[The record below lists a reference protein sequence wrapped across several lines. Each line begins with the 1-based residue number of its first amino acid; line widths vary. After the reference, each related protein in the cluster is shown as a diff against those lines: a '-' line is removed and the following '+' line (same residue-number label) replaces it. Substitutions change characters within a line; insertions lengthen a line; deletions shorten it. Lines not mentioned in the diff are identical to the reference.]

1 MRRGDDHA
9 VSTGSGK
16 PQECQAA
23 GQSASDPTGFAR
35 MAVWLLRTQ
44 AVLVVVAGI
53 VAVVVFGPRQG
64 LALIAGGGIGIVLT
78 AVAALRA
85 GAVPADAGPA
95 AMASAFYRGMML
107 KLALAVVMFVGVAVM
122 FAEWFLPVLSGYV
135 VTLVAYWAAL
145 LRIGTGEGSGRRGN
159 ERKQGH

>member
-1 MRRGDDHA
+1 M
-9 VSTGSGK
+9 STDSGK
-16 PQECQAA
+16 PQQC
-23 GQSASDPTGFAR
+23 QSADRTAGRPAGDSGGFAQ

-44 AVLVVVAGI
+44 AVLVVVAA
-53 VAVVVFGPRQG
+53 VAAVILFGPGRG

-95 AMASAFYRGMML
+95 AMTSAFYRGMML
-107 KLALAVVMFVGVAVM
+107 KLALAVLLFVGVAVM

-135 VTLVAYWAAL
+135 VTLVAYWVAL
-145 LRIGTGEGSGRRGN
+145 LRIGTGKDSGSRKTNGN
-159 ERKQGH
+159 